1 MLGKETTF
9 MFRKM
14 SVMSLVLLLLSLV
27 AACGSSPTATT
38 GTPTPASASPSAS
51 NSPAS
56 GTPVSY
62 DPCVLVNAQEA
73 STLTGINYSAGLE
86 QLDNATKLCIYGNQT
101 TDVFN
106 IGIAQAPDLATA
118 QADEA
123 QARAALQKAAAGGLN
138 FTEIQG
144 VGDAAAVVQAS
155 RSTNGTTIALCGI
168 YVLKGTIFFFIT
180 DVAVN
185 HAVPSNADLQGQA
198 MTVLSRL

>member
-1 MLGKETTF
+1 

-14 SVMSLVLLLLSLV
+14 SVMSLVLMLLSLV

-185 HAVPSNADLQGQA
+185 HAVPSNADLQGEA
-198 MTVLSRL
+198 TKVLSRL

>member
-1 MLGKETTF
+1 

-14 SVMSLVLLLLSLV
+14 SLVLMGLLLSVV
-27 AACGSSPTATT
+27 AACGSSTTAVTS
-38 GTPTPASASPSAS
+38 TPTPSGASSPTAQ
-51 NSPAS
+51 AS

-155 RSTNGTTIALCGI
+155 KSSNGTTIALCGI

-185 HAVPSNADLQGQA
+185 KAVPTNAALEA
-198 MTVLSRL
+198 EATTVLGRL